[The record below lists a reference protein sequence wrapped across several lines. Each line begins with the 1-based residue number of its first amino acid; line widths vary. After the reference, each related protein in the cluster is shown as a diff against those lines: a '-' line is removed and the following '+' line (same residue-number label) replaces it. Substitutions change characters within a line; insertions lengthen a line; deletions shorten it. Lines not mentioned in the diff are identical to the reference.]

1 MMNSGNSFYTY
12 QNKNTVSTFEETALL
27 KQYFLIK
34 PIKEISFQN
43 VQGKIKDFKNET
55 IKTKSFILKALPH
68 LNGYI
73 FTIVLL

>member
-43 VQGKIKDFKNET
+43 VQVKSKIL
-55 IKTKSFILKALPH
+55 KTKL
-68 LNGYI
+68 
-73 FTIVLL
+73 